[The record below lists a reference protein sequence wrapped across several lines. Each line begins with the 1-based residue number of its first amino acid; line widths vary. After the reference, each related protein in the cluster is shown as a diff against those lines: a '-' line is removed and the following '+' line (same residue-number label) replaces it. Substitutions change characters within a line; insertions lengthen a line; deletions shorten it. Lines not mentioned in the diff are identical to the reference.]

1 MRVSEF
7 AASALFAL
15 GLSVPMASPA
25 ATAPAVAVT
34 PAALALP
41 APRAGRPRPLVA
53 IVADNAGTQTTD
65 FTIPYGVLKDSGV
78 AEVRSVST
86 HAGPVRLT
94 RGLTIEADETLADF
108 DAREAGGAD
117 IVIVPALAD
126 PKRPEII
133 KWLRTQAAKGA
144 VIVSVCEGARVL
156 ALAGLLEGKQAVTH
170 WASLDSMSKAY
181 PRTRWVRDRRYLQD
195 GGIITTTGVTAS
207 MPVALAL
214 VEAIGGRDT
223 ASATAERFGVQSWSA
238 AHRTADFTLG
248 KADMAEARSAS
259 KQAGEI
265 TEIPIADGVDE
276 VSLALQ
282 AEIWGRS
289 LRTKVATTH
298 AGRAPV
304 RSRHGLVVLPD
315 AEAQADHHV
324 VEPGGA
330 PALQVLESTL
340 AEMGRRYGPGAVRL
354 AVMAMEYDV
363 APPAD

>member
-1 MRVSEF
+1 MRMNLF
-7 AASALFAL
+7 AASATFAL
-15 GLSVPMASPA
+15 GLSIPLAMPA
-25 ATAPAVAVT
+25 ESAPAMAT
-34 PAALALP
+34 LPAALVLP

-53 IVADNAGTQTTD
+53 IVADNEGTQTTD

-78 AEVRSVST
+78 AEVRSLST
-86 HAGPVRLT
+86 RSGPVRMT
-94 RGLTIEADETLADF
+94 RGLTIAADETLAEF
-108 DAREAGGAD
+108 DARESAGAD
-117 IVIVPALAD
+117 IVIVPALAN
-126 PKRPEII
+126 PKRPEIL
-133 KWLRTQAAKGA
+133 KWLRAQAANGA

-170 WASLDSMSKAY
+170 WASLDSMGKAY

-195 GGIITTTGVTAS
+195 GDIITTTGVTAS
-207 MPVALAL
+207 MPMALAL
-214 VEAIGGRDT
+214 VEAIGGRDA
-223 ASATAERFGVQSWSA
+223 ASATAARFGVQGWAS
-238 AHRTADFTLG
+238 AHRTADFALG
-248 KADMAEARSAS
+248 KAEMAEARAS
-259 KQAGEI
+259 RQAGEI

-289 LRTKVATTH
+289 LRTTVATTH

-304 RSRHGLVVLPD
+304 RSRHGLIVLPD
-315 AEAQADHHV
+315 AESQAGHPI

-354 AVMAMEYDV
+354 AVMAMEYDA